1 MMTSDSLLEHDGAAL
16 FDAWLEGAA
25 ELTRAPLPPAVHE
38 ALRVAVAE
46 SYETRSVPLAVERV
60 IAAIDAAIH
69 ACLDDVLHHPDFQ
82 RLEAAWRGLEYVV
95 DLVSFH
101 ENVKV
106 VVWNWSKGD
115 LARDFEESTE
125 PTKTRTF
132 AEV

>member
-1 MMTSDSLLEHDGAAL
+1 MMTSSPSVEESADP

-25 ELTRAPLPPAVHE
+25 ALARAQLPPAVHE

-46 SYETRSVPLAVERV
+46 SYETRSVSLAVERV

-69 ACLDDVLHHPDFQ
+69 SCLDDVLHHPDFA

-101 ENVKV
+101 
-106 VVWNWSKGD
+106 
-115 LARDFEESTE
+115 
-125 PTKTRTF
+125 
-132 AEV
+132 